1 MLAHRLGQFDP
12 RRVPIINRMMLLGG
26 DRSRSLHFAGRRP
39 ELAALHGRLEYL
51 VRERDPEDGLVLID
65 GIQGIGKTGLMR
77 EFARQVVSAESHCGG
92 TKVVHLPLV
101 AEELGERPGDLAS
114 TMLNSIPPEVPKDI
128 QGAKREVTRAFSW
141 IKRTV
146 KRGPGF
152 ELRVQADLPL
162 NPLLR
167 ESKAL
172 GWWDG
177 KALLLTIDEV
187 QNIDGN
193 GRRNLATLHEGK
205 HGCPILVLCAGLQ
218 HSRQVLQDPL
228 RTTDNR
234 PSPTIYRFSTFTLDM
249 LSHEESIEVVRQS
262 VLKAG
267 NHSTPTELA
276 ERIAS
281 VSSGFPQH
289 LHGYVQ
295 ASVSALRAWGTLE
308 TDDATQWVMGQGDD
322 ARRMYYEGR
331 LASFSPDE
339 GIALCQIAAIAR
351 ARDGRVPWRV
361 ATRATDAAD
370 TNTTGRELLTAAIQ
384 KGVVSLAEGSTDL
397 VFPIPSLMNH
407 LANRIGEPC

>member
-1 MLAHRLGQFDP
+1 MS
-12 RRVPIINRMMLLGG
+12 RMVLLGG
-26 DRSRSLHFAGRRP
+26 DRSRSLHFAGRRT
-39 ELAALHGRLEYL
+39 ELAALHARLEYV
-51 VRERDPEDGLVLID
+51 VREQDPEDGLVLID
-65 GIQGIGKTGLMR
+65 GIQGIGKTGLLR
-77 EFARQVVSAESHCGG
+77 EFARQAASGEGRFG
-92 TKVVHLPLV
+92 ETEVVHLPLV
-101 AEELGERPGDLAS
+101 AEELGGRPGDLAAAL
-114 TMLNSIPPEVPKDI
+114 LNSMPSAVPKDI
-128 QGAKREVTRAFSW
+128 QGARREVSRAFAW

-162 NPLLR
+162 NQLLR

-177 KALLLTIDEV
+177 MALLLTIDEV

-228 RTTDNR
+228 PTTDGR
-234 PSPTIYRFSTFTLDM
+234 PSPTISRFSTLTLDM
-249 LSHEESIEVVRQS
+249 LSHEDSIEALRQS

-267 NHSTPTELA
+267 HGSMPADLA
-276 ERIAS
+276 ERIAG
-281 VSSGFPQH
+281 VCMGFPQH

-295 ASVSALRAWGTLE
+295 ASVRALRDWDTLE
-308 TDDATQWVMGQGDD
+308 AHDARQRVMAQGDD
-322 ARRMYYEGR
+322 ARRAYYEGR

-339 GIALCQIAAIAR
+339 GIALCQIAAIAC
-351 ARDGRVPWRV
+351 GREGRIPWRV
-361 ATRATDAAD
+361 AAAATEAAD
-370 TNTTGRELLTAAIQ
+370 TGTTGRQLLTAAIQ

-397 VFPIPSLMNH
+397 VFPIPSLMNY
-407 LANRIGEPC
+407 LASRISQPD

>member
-1 MLAHRLGQFDP
+1 
-12 RRVPIINRMMLLGG
+12 MLLGG
-26 DRSRSLHFAGRRP
+26 DRSRSLHFAGRRS

-51 VRERDPEDGLVLID
+51 VREQDPEDGLVLID
-65 GIQGIGKTGLMR
+65 GIQGIGKTGLLR
-77 EFARQVVSAESHCGG
+77 EFARQVVSAERSCGE
-92 TKVVHLPLV
+92 TEVVHLPLV
-101 AEELGERPGDLAS
+101 AEELGERPGNLAS
-114 TMLNSIPPEVPKDI
+114 TMLNGIPPAVPKDI
-128 QGAKREVTRAFSW
+128 QGARREITRAFAW
-141 IKRTV
+141 IKRTA

-228 RTTDNR
+228 RTTDNK
-234 PSPTIYRFSTFTLDM
+234 PSPAISRFSSFTLDM
-249 LSHEESIEVVRQS
+249 LSHEESIEAVRQS

-267 NHSTPTELA
+267 NHSMPAGLA
-276 ERIAS
+276 ERIAG

-295 ASVSALRAWGTLE
+295 ASVSALRTWGTLAAN
-308 TDDATQWVMGQGDD
+308 DAAQWVMAQGDD

-339 GIALCQIAAIAR
+339 GIALCQIAAIASK
-351 ARDGRVPWRV
+351 RDGRVPWR
-361 ATRATDAAD
+361 AAIQGADAAD
-370 TNTTGRELLTAAIQ
+370 TNTAGRELLTAAIQ

-407 LANRIGEPC
+407 LANRIGEPR

>member
-1 MLAHRLGQFDP
+1 M
-12 RRVPIINRMMLLGG
+12 NRMMLLGG
-26 DRSRSLHFAGRRP
+26 DRSRSLHFAGRRT
-39 ELAALHGRLEYL
+39 ELAALHARLEY
-51 VRERDPEDGLVLID
+51 VIGEQDPEDGLVLID
-65 GIQGIGKTGLMR
+65 GIQGIGKTGLLR
-77 EFARQVVSAESHCGG
+77 EFARQAASGEGRFG
-92 TKVVHLPLV
+92 ETEVVHLPLV
-101 AEELGERPGDLAS
+101 AEELGGRPGDLAA
-114 TMLNSIPPEVPKDI
+114 TLLNSMPSAVPKDI
-128 QGAKREVTRAFSW
+128 QGARREVSRAFAW
-141 IKRTV
+141 IRRTV

-162 NPLLR
+162 NQLLR

-177 KALLLTIDEV
+177 MALLLTIDEV

-228 RTTDNR
+228 QTTDGR
-234 PSPTIYRFSTFTLDM
+234 PSPTISRFSTLTLDM
-249 LSHEESIEVVRQS
+249 LSHEDSVEAVRQS

-267 NHSTPTELA
+267 HGSMPADLA
-276 ERIAS
+276 ERIAG
-281 VSSGFPQH
+281 VCMGFPQH

-295 ASVSALRAWGTLE
+295 ASLSALRNWDTLE
-308 TDDATQWVMGQGDD
+308 THDAKQWVLAQGDD
-322 ARRMYYEGR
+322 ARRAYYEGR

-339 GIALCQIAAIAR
+339 GIALCQIAAIASE
-351 ARDGRVPWRV
+351 GRGRIPWRAAAE
-361 ATRATDAAD
+361 ATEAAD
-370 TNTTGRELLTAAIQ
+370 TGASGRQLLTAAIQ

-407 LANRIGEPC
+407 LASRIGQPG

>member
-1 MLAHRLGQFDP
+1 M
-12 RRVPIINRMMLLGG
+12 NRMVLLGG
-26 DRSRSLHFAGRRP
+26 DRSRSLHFAGRRK
-39 ELAALHGRLEYL
+39 ELAALHERFQYL
-51 VRERDPEDGLVLID
+51 VSEQDPEDGLVLID
-65 GIQGIGKTGLMR
+65 GIQGIGKTGLLR
-77 EFARQVVSAESHCGG
+77 EFARQAVAEGRYG
-92 TKVVHLPLV
+92 ETEVVHLPLV
-101 AEELGERPGDLAS
+101 AEELGERPGDLAA
-114 TMLNSIPPEVPKDI
+114 TMLNNIPSAVPTDM
-128 QGAKREVTRAFSW
+128 QGARREVSRAFAW

-162 NPLLR
+162 NQLLR

-177 KALLLTIDEV
+177 RALLLTIDEI

-205 HGCPILVLCAGLQ
+205 HGCPILVICAGLQ

-228 RTTDNR
+228 RTTDER
-234 PSPTIYRFSTFTLDM
+234 PSPAISRFSTFTLAM
-249 LSHEESIEVVRQS
+249 LSREDSIEAVQQS
-262 VLKAG
+262 VLKA
-267 NHSTPTELA
+267 TDRALPAELA

-281 VSSGFPQH
+281 ICEGFPQH

-295 ASVSALRAWGTLE
+295 AAVYAAQTFGTLDA
-308 TDDATQWVMGQGDD
+308 DDAKQWVMEQGDD
-322 ARRMYYEGR
+322 ARRTYYEGR

-351 ARDGRVPWRV
+351 EHDGHVAWRV
-361 ATRATDAAD
+361 AADATDAAD
-370 TNTTGRELLTAAIQ
+370 TDATGRQLLTAAIQ

-397 VFPIPSLMNH
+397 VFPIPPLMNH
-407 LANRIGEPC
+407 LASRLGHPR